1 MTAPHIRPWPVPSR
15 SCHAALLAAALSA
28 AAAQSAPLS
37 AQTMP
42 TATAAAESVTV
53 VAGSEYRAS
62 RLQRELLGREYRELW
77 TAPVRVPV
85 LDLARTA
92 GGLTPTRRGGG
103 NQTVALRLKGADGRE
118 YQFRSLDKVQT
129 RTLPPGFQ
137 RTLVSR
143 IVQDQAAALHPA
155 SALVAAPL
163 MQAAGVLHVEPAL
176 YVMPDDPRLGAFR
189 GEFTG
194 RLGTLELRPD
204 EGEGGADN
212 FAHARAIVSS
222 ESFLK
227 QLEEL
232 ATHQVDAP
240 DYLTSR
246 LMDLYFGDWDRYEDQ
261 YRWARFDSG
270 GVHRWR
276 PIPRDHDYAFT
287 DSEGTLIAL
296 MRTRLPKASA
306 FRGEYPKDL
315 YWLIAG
321 AQNIDPRL
329 LAPLERSA
337 WDSVALALQ
346 ARLTDAVIDDA
357 VRRMPP
363 EYHALNG
370 EQLARTL
377 RERRDALPAVA
388 TRYYALLAEAPEVHA
403 TDESEQAEVERLRD
417 GSVVVRL
424 WAPSRG
430 AAPYFER
437 RFRPAETHEVRLY
450 MHGGDDQVRVY
461 GTAQRG
467 VLVRVIGGGG
477 RDLLQDSGRV
487 RAPGVHTAFYDTGEH
502 TRFVTNAG
510 TRVDR
515 RTYQEP
521 PWDPGDPDDP
531 PRTSGGSGPKLVPY
545 LNWSPNLGPVIG
557 GGLAWTRFGFR
568 QQPYASKG
576 RLIGMWAPFS
586 GGVAADFTG
595 DFRPVDSRASLLL
608 HARASH
614 LDRFNFF
621 GFGNDTRREGPNSR
635 FRAPLDVVTVDP
647 LYRWLLGHGA
657 TLGVG
662 PLFRYTDPE
671 RRAGSPLVRENPY
684 GSHGFGQI
692 GAQAVAALDRRDSE
706 FFPRHG
712 VLLVAGASGYP
723 DAWDAVEAFGQ
734 AHLGAATY
742 LSANGPLQP
751 TLALRGDVHRV
762 WGKFP
767 VFDAAFL
774 GGAHTLR
781 GYSTE
786 RYAGDAALSASAELR
801 ARIAPVNLW
810 LVRGDLGALALTDV
824 GRVYLDGESPGG
836 WHSSVG
842 GGLWFAFQG
851 MRQIRAV
858 SVTYAQG
865 EHGSINLF
873 LGMPF

>member
-1 MTAPHIRPWPVPSR
+1 MTAPHVRRWPVASR
-15 SCHAALLAAALSA
+15 ACHALLAAALSA
-28 AAAQSAPLS
+28 AAAQPAPLS

-42 TATAAAESVTV
+42 AAQPSATAAAESVTV
-53 VAGSEYRAS
+53 VAGAEYRAS
-62 RLQRELLGREYRELW
+62 RLHQDLLGREYRDLW
-77 TAPVRVPV
+77 TTPVRVPV

-143 IVQDQAAALHPA
+143 MVQDQVAALHPA

-163 MQAAGVLHVEPAL
+163 MQAAGVLHAEPAL

-189 GEFTG
+189 GEFAG

-227 QLEEL
+227 QLEKS

-337 WDSVALALQ
+337 WDSVSLALQ

-357 VRRMPP
+357 VRSMPP

-370 EQLARTL
+370 ERLARTL
-377 RERRDALPAVA
+377 RARRDALPAMA
-388 TRYYALLAEAPEVHA
+388 MRFYTLLAEAPEVHA
-403 TDESEQAEVERLRD
+403 TDESEQAEVERIPD

-430 AAPYFER
+430 AAPYFKR

-467 VLVRVIGGGG
+467 LLVRVIGGGG

-487 RAPGVHTAFYDTGEH
+487 RASGVYTAFYDTDEH
-502 TRFVTNAG
+502 TRFVTNTG

-515 RTYQEP
+515 RTYREP
-521 PWDPGDPDDP
+521 PWTPGDPDDPDEP

-576 RLIGMWAPFS
+576 RLVGMWAPFS

-635 FRAPLDVVTVDP
+635 FRAPLDVVTVNP
-647 LYRWLLGHGA
+647 LYLWLLGRGADARCRAAHPVHGPRA
-657 TLGVG
+657 PRRESLSAGEPVWQ
-662 PLFRYTDPE
+662 PWLRAD
-671 RRAGSPLVRENPY
+671 RRAGRGRARPPRQRVLPASWGAAVRRGQRLPRRVGRGGGVRPGPPAGGNLPLGEGAAATDARATRRRAPGMGEVPGVRCGVPGRCAHAARLFHGTLCGRCGAERQRGAARAHRSGQPVAGPGRSGCTGAHRCRSRVPRRRIARRLAQLGGRGALVR
-684 GSHGFGQI
+684 
-692 GAQAVAALDRRDSE
+692 L
-706 FFPRHG
+706 
-712 VLLVAGASGYP
+712 
-723 DAWDAVEAFGQ
+723 
-734 AHLGAATY
+734 
-742 LSANGPLQP
+742 
-751 TLALRGDVHRV
+751 
-762 WGKFP
+762 
-767 VFDAAFL
+767 
-774 GGAHTLR
+774 
-781 GYSTE
+781 
-786 RYAGDAALSASAELR
+786 
-801 ARIAPVNLW
+801 
-810 LVRGDLGALALTDV
+810 
-824 GRVYLDGESPGG
+824 PG
-836 WHSSVG
+836 
-842 GGLWFAFQG
+842 
-851 MRQIRAV
+851 
-858 SVTYAQG
+858 
-865 EHGSINLF
+865 
-873 LGMPF
+873 